1 MLKDEIKQF
10 FSVRDVMGFKEKFT
24 VKPLLSYEEIME
36 RGLPLS
42 PDLVDQYRENADEL
56 EALVPKM
63 IKDEVL
69 DAKLRA
75 KLEHFYGIMMKLK
88 VLAEEQK
95 ASLNLETGLFEM
107 ETTKFRLCSKDQLEL
122 IGLYAAYFRYSQFYN
137 WN

>member
-107 ETTKFRLCSKDQLEL
+107 ETTKFRLCSKD
-122 IGLYAAYFRYSQFYN
+122 
-137 WN
+137 